1 VENFFLAH
9 KDPRDLLSQLALLY
23 GMIDLDNRYHMS
35 YYSSDNDKVK
45 YLSQKEILN
54 PYSFHPTKLGHEEI
68 AKLLSNFF
76 EN

>member
-1 VENFFLAH
+1 
-9 KDPRDLLSQLALLY
+9 
-23 GMIDLDNRYHMS
+23 MIDLDNRYHMS